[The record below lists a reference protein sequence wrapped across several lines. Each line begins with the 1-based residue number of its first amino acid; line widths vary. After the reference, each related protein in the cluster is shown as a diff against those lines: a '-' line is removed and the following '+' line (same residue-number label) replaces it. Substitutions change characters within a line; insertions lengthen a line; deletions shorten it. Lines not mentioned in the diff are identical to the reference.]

1 MAFPTNP
8 SNNDVHKEG
17 NRAFVYDSTLG
28 TWDQIRE
35 TDRGENKIFVEE
47 IKSGPSD
54 IFEAGG
60 RVVGY
65 KYNEWSH
72 RTTCSGSTDNYTWAN
87 VTGSD
92 TGLMTLKNKANKLL
106 ITATLNWAGAGG
118 TNAAGKMRII
128 DIQNSNVP
136 AWMNWDTDGVEDRYF
151 WGAGYNYPNSQPDC
165 RGEQINAT
173 FQYIPNQPSVNL
185 RMQALSW
192 IGGGHL
198 QVNHSYDGA
207 ASATHGLPRSSI
219 AVLEIQV

>member
-1 MAFPTNP
+1 MAFPTSP
-8 SNNDVHKEG
+8 SNNQVHKEG

-28 TWDQIRE
+28 TWDQVRE
-35 TDRGENKIFVEE
+35 TYRGENKIFAEE
-47 IKSGPSD
+47 VKSGPSD
-54 IFEAGG
+54 IFAAGG

-65 KYNEWSH
+65 KYKDWSH
-72 RTTCSGSTDNYTWAN
+72 RIVCTGLTNNYTWVN
-87 VTGSD
+87 LTGSD

-118 TNAAGKMRII
+118 TNSAGKMRVI

-136 AWMNWDTDGVEDRYF
+136 AWSNWDSDGVEDRYF
-151 WGAGYNYPNSQPDC
+151 WGYGYNFPDGKASC

-173 FQYIPNQPSVNL
+173 MEYTPNQPTVNL

-198 QVNHSYDGA
+198 QVNYNYDGA
-207 ASATHGLPRSSI
+207 TSTTHGMPRSSL